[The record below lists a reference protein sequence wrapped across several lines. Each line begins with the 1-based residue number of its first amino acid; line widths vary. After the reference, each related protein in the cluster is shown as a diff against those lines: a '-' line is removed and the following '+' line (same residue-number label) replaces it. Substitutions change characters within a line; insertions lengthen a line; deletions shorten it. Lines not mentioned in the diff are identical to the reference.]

1 MHRRQT
7 ENLTP
12 LLSPQLLS
20 HQTRQPTPNRLPAL
34 VNQNTSVVVE
44 LHHAAVRARVLF
56 RRPHDDCVSDV
67 AAADF
72 VGGAD
77 GDAAAGSGFGA
88 EVALFLH
95 DDDNAVAWGGMLEGG
110 WGDGGIGMI
119 RRTDFGCAVHFE
131 DVDALGD
138 GGAGVVDDIEHG
150 LREGC

>member
-1 MHRRQT
+1 M
-7 ENLTP
+7 
-12 LLSPQLLS
+12 
-20 HQTRQPTPNRLPAL
+20 
-34 VNQNTSVVVE
+34 
-44 LHHAAVRARVLF
+44 
-56 RRPHDDCVSDV
+56 SDV

-119 RRTDFGCAVHFE
+119 RRTDFGGAVHFE